1 MFDIGIQELIIIFV
15 VALLVFGPDK
25 LPEVGRTL
33 AKWVLEIRKG
43 IQVAKLHV
51 ESEIKETKPE
61 SDIKNYIPDELKNFD
76 DISDKKMPG
85 DDNTRE
91 T

>member
-1 MFDIGIQELIIIFV
+1 MFDIGLQELIIIFV

-43 IQVAKLHV
+43 IQIAKLQM
-51 ESEIKETKPE
+51 ETDIKETKPE
-61 SDIKNYIPDELKNFD
+61 SDIKSYIPDELKNVD
-76 DISDKKMPG
+76 DISDKKRP
-85 DDNTRE
+85 DEDITKE
-91 T
+91 S